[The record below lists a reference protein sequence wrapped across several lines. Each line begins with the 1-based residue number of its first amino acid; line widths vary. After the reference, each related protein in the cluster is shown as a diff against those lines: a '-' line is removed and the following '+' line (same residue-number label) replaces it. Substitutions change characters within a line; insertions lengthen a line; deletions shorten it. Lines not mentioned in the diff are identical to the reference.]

1 MGYGAVTGLR
11 KALVATLFASCG
23 FTATAEPVV
32 IAALGDSL
40 TQGYG
45 LVEEDGFV
53 PQLGRWL
60 QARGADTRL
69 INAGVSGD
77 TTAGGAARVEW
88 TLTPD
93 VDGMIV
99 ALGGNDLL
107 RGIDPV
113 ASRANLHKILTVA
126 EAGDVPV
133 LLIGMQAP
141 GNYGADYKQSF
152 DSMYPELAAEFQ
164 VLFAES
170 FFSGLGAA
178 GDPNAVAGLM
188 QPDGIHP
195 NAEGVARIVEALGPF
210 VLQLSQEAAKQ
221 E

>member
-1 MGYGAVTGLR
+1 MGYGAVAAMR
-11 KALVATLFASCG
+11 KALTTGLFLCWG
-23 FTATAEPVV
+23 FTATAGPVV

-45 LVEEDGFV
+45 LVEDDGFV

-60 QARGADTRL
+60 AAQGADVRL

-77 TTAGGAARVEW
+77 TTAGGAARVDW

-107 RGIDPV
+107 RGIDPKV
-113 ASRANLHKILTVA
+113 SRANLHKILSVA
-126 EAGDVPV
+126 DEKEVSV

-141 GNYGADYKQSF
+141 GNYGADYKQAF
-152 DSMYPELAAEFQ
+152 DSMYPELAREFD

-170 FFSGLGAA
+170 FFAGLEADGDLNAA
-178 GDPNAVAGLM
+178 GEFM
-188 QPDGIHP
+188 QSDGIHP
-195 NAEGVARIVEALGPF
+195 NASGVAQIVGTLGPA
-210 VLQLSQEAAKQ
+210 VLELSRTAADQ
-221 E
+221 G